1 MKLMAHMLLLLALA
15 DRFRAQQQSAG
26 HHQVATIES

>member
-1 MKLMAHMLLLLALA
+1 MKLMAHMLLLLA